1 MPTTCG
7 FPNCKFR
14 SRYRGQEDNRHF
26 YRIPKRPLV
35 LRQRWLKAIGRTE
48 ETVVSQLRICSA
60 HFEGGE
66 KKEGDIPVPDPQ
78 LDSPLSIQLPPKE
91 TKSSE
96 RRRTQKSYSSN
107 HQATT
112 TTTNSSSS
120 SADTTLCG
128 TNDRNRRGGGH
139 FSNFTGVLPADPS
152 CIYAT
157 STNPTN
163 TFGSEFLSNIAAT
176 KDEKDSNKDEF
187 ATRFSRYSP
196 NGIKFFPGFPVIFPM
211 VNRFQSGMKPLVA
224 LLDGRDCSVEMPLL
238 KDIATVAFCDA
249 QATSEIHEK
258 VLNEAVAALMWN
270 TIKLE
275 QSDLEKFKALK
286 LIICLGSDTGN
297 VNVKA
302 ATDFGIAVCNTP
314 GICIDE
320 VADSTMSMI
329 LNLFR
334 KTHWLSK
341 MMENGKTA
349 NGIEQ
354 IRELSSGSK
363 RIRDSVLGIIGL
375 GQVGSA
381 VVIRAKTF
389 GFKIIFYDPLV
400 SEGAEK
406 VFGIERC
413 DTLDALLKRSDCVS
427 LHCSHNSKTSNI
439 LNEETIKK
447 LKFGAFVVNTGRP
460 ELINETALVSAL
472 RTGHVKA
479 AALDIQHILD
489 TNCATQLAA
498 TGQIIQTARTSWLSE
513 ESAHELRV
521 AAAKELRRAL
531 TGRIPHD
538 LSCCINKDQLTT
550 KNNDSSY
557 NSNNHIGSSA
567 SSSTPNQA
575 FNSLQSLGFPAA
587 VSDAYNGLSMSTSFA
602 SLPYTNPLLMN
613 PQLLMSNPALGNF
626 PFSGVNPTSLAFG
639 NAASR
644 LLSQSPKSTTQSNS
658 NKRSISGAS
667 TPANNQAASAN
678 RSPSS
683 SPIIPPANSSLSQ
696 QQNNDDDDNM
706 ITVKNNDV
714 VKNDDGGDGGGG
726 VEDAEENEITEN
738 ASEAKKMKL
747 DDDEMNAASVDGNEG
762 AL

>member
-78 LDSPLSIQLPPKE
+78 LDSPLSIPLPPKE

-96 RRRTQKSYSSN
+96 RRRTQKSYSN
-107 HQATT
+107 QQATG
-112 TTTNSSSS
+112 SSSS

-128 TNDRNRRGGGH
+128 SNNDRRRGGH
-139 FSNFTGVLPADPS
+139 FSNFGSALPNDPS

-157 STNPTN
+157 SANPVN
-163 TFGSEFLSNIAAT
+163 TFGTEFLSNIAAS
-176 KDEKDSNKDEF
+176 KDEKDSNKEEF
-187 ATRFSRYSP
+187 AARFSRYSP
-196 NGIKFFPGFPVIFPM
+196 NGIKFFPGFPVIFPL

-302 ATDFGIAVCNTP
+302 ATDLGIAVCNTP

-354 IRELSSGSK
+354 IRELSTGSR

-381 VVIRAKTF
+381 VVLRAKAF
-389 GFKIIFYDPLV
+389 GFKIIFYDPFV

-413 DTLDALLKRSDCVS
+413 DTLDALLKRSDCIS

-472 RTGHVKA
+472 RNGQVKA

-498 TGQIIQTARTSWLSE
+498 SGQIIQTARTSWLSE

-521 AAAKELRRAL
+521 SAAKELRRAL
-531 TGRIPHD
+531 TGRIPQD
-538 LSCCINKDQLTT
+538 LSCCINREQLIA
-550 KNNDSSY
+550 KNNDSTFH
-557 NSNNHIGSSA
+557 NNHIGNSTT
-567 SSSTPNQA
+567 SSSGGGQNQP
-575 FNSLQSLGFPAA
+575 FNSLPGLGGFPTA
-587 VSDAYNGLSMSTSFA
+587 VTDAYNGLSMPTSFA
-602 SLPYTNPLLMN
+602 SLPYANPLLMN
-613 PQLLMSNPALGNF
+613 PQLLMSNPALQNF

-644 LLSQSPKSTTQSNS
+644 LLSQSPKSTQSNN
-658 NKRSISGAS
+658 NKRSTSGTS
-667 TPANNQAASAN
+667 TPAFNQIASAN
-678 RSPSS
+678 RSPST
-683 SPIIPPANSSLSQ
+683 SPIIPGNTPSQ
-696 QQNNDDDDNM
+696 QNDEISMTNNVKRENNDGNKDDDE
-706 ITVKNNDV
+706 VL
-714 VKNDDGGDGGGG
+714 
-726 VEDAEENEITEN
+726 EAEENESTEN
-738 ASEAKKMKL
+738 ASEAKKIKL
-747 DDDEMNAASVDGNEG
+747 DESEINNSCASVGDNDD

>member
-1 MPTTCG
+1 
-7 FPNCKFR
+7 
-14 SRYRGQEDNRHF
+14 
-26 YRIPKRPLV
+26 
-35 LRQRWLKAIGRTE
+35 
-48 ETVVSQLRICSA
+48 
-60 HFEGGE
+60 
-66 KKEGDIPVPDPQ
+66 
-78 LDSPLSIQLPPKE
+78 
-91 TKSSE
+91 
-96 RRRTQKSYSSN
+96 
-107 HQATT
+107 
-112 TTTNSSSS
+112 
-120 SADTTLCG
+120 
-128 TNDRNRRGGGH
+128 
-139 FSNFTGVLPADPS
+139 
-152 CIYAT
+152 
-157 STNPTN
+157 
-163 TFGSEFLSNIAAT
+163 
-176 KDEKDSNKDEF
+176 
-187 ATRFSRYSP
+187 
-196 NGIKFFPGFPVIFPM
+196 
-211 VNRFQSGMKPLVA
+211 MKPLVA

-302 ATDFGIAVCNTP
+302 ATDLGIAVCNTP

-354 IRELSSGSK
+354 IRELSTGSK

-389 GFKIIFYDPLV
+389 GFKIIFYDPFV

-447 LKFGAFVVNTGRP
+447 LKFGAFIVNTGRP

-498 TGQIIQTARTSWLSE
+498 SGQIIQTARTSWLSE

-531 TGRIPHD
+531 TGRIPQD
-538 LSCCINKDQLTT
+538 LSCCINKDQLNS
-550 KNNDSSY
+550 KNNDSSF
-557 NSNNHIGSSA
+557 NSNNHVGSSA
-567 SSSTPNQA
+567 SSSTPNQP
-575 FNSLQSLGFPAA
+575 FNSLQGLAGFSA
-587 VSDAYNGLSMSTSFA
+587 DAYNGLSMPTSFV

-644 LLSQSPKSTTQSNS
+644 LLSQSPKSTQSN
-658 NKRSISGAS
+658 NKRSISGTS
-667 TPANNQAASAN
+667 TPAHNQIASAN
-678 RSPSS
+678 RSPST
-683 SPIIPPANSSLSQ
+683 SPIVPPANTSLQ
-696 QQNNDDDDNM
+696 PNNDNDNG
-706 ITVKNNDV
+706 INVKNNDV
-714 VKNDDGGDGGGG
+714 KDDI
-726 VEDAEENEITEN
+726 EEAEENEITEN
-738 ASEAKKMKL
+738 ATEAKKIKM
-747 DDDEMNAASVDGNEG
+747 DDDEINASADGNED